1 MLSIDEVKRALSEV
15 LVGVAGEEFFRGFSR
30 VELDSRAADA
40 ECLFVALKGERFD
53 AHDFLAGA
61 ASAGV
66 GAFVVERDF
75 EADAVRFI
83 VSDSRRALG
92 LLARFW
98 RMKLGTRIVAVA
110 GSNGKTTTTQMCA
123 RILEKAYGRAA
134 HSTRGNFNNE
144 IGCAKTLLA
153 LKPEHVAA
161 VVEVGMN
168 HPGEMAVLADMV
180 RPNAAVMTNAQRE
193 HQEFMR
199 SVREAAYENGMII
212 PALSEGGV
220 FLCPVDDACADV
232 WRSLALASRKKVLGY
247 SAAGTNTDV
256 VLGDDGAL
264 SSPFGS
270 FRADFKFSGRHL
282 RHDAAAA
289 AAATLAIGADPRSVG
304 EALSEFRPLKG
315 RGEATKARNGLWTVS
330 DESYNANPDSV
341 RAAMDVLAEASCRK
355 IFLLGDMGEVGENG
369 PAFHEEVGSY
379 AKSKGIDIL
388 VTLGPLSRLA
398 AEAFGEGAVHFD
410 DRGGLAEWLRA
421 LPDEELAIS
430 VKASRSMH
438 FEEFVDVLIN

>member
-1 MLSIDEVKRALSEV
+1 MLSIDEVKRALAEV
-15 LVGVAGEEFFRGFSR
+15 LLDVAGEEFFRGFSR
-30 VELDSRAADA
+30 VELDSRAVDE

-61 ASAGV
+61 AAAGV
-66 GAFVVERDF
+66 GAFIVERDF

-98 RMKLGTRIVAVA
+98 RLKLGTRIVAVA

-123 RILEKAYGRAA
+123 RILEKSYGRAA

-193 HQEFMR
+193 HQEFIH

-212 PALSEGGV
+212 PALSEDGV

-247 SAAGTNTDV
+247 SAMGTMTDIV
-256 VLGDDGAL
+256 IEDGFL
-264 SSPFGS
+264 RSPFGGVKV
-270 FRADFKFSGRHL
+270 DFKFDGRHL

-289 AAATLAIGADPRSVG
+289 AAATLAVGADPRAVG

-341 RAAMDVLAEASCRK
+341 RAAMDVLAEASGRK
-355 IFLLGDMGEVGENG
+355 IFLLGDMGEVGESG
-369 PAFHEEVGSY
+369 PAFHEEVGAY

-388 VTLGPLSRLA
+388 VTLGPLSRFA
-398 AEAFGEGAVHFD
+398 AEAFGEGSMHFE
-410 DRGGLAEWLRA
+410 DRGGLADWLRA
-421 LPDEELAIS
+421 LPNEELSIT

>member
-1 MLSIDEVKRALSEV
+1 MLSSNEIKSALEDV
-15 LVGVAGEEFFRGFSR
+15 LVDVRGEEFFTGFSR
-30 VELDSRAADA
+30 VELDSRAVDS
-40 ECLFVALKGERFD
+40 ESLFVALKGERFD
-53 AHDFLAGA
+53 AHDFLSGAAAAGA
-61 ASAGV
+61 RV
-66 GAFVVERDF
+66 FIVERDF
-75 EADAVRFI
+75 DADAARFI

-98 RMKLGTRIVAVA
+98 RLKLGTRIVAVA

-123 RILEKAYGRAA
+123 RILEKAFGEAA

-153 LKPEHVAA
+153 LRPEHEAA

-193 HQEFMR
+193 HQEFIH

-212 PALSEGGV
+212 PALAEGGV
-220 FLCPVDDACADV
+220 FLCPVDDECADV
-232 WRSLALASRKKVLGY
+232 WRSLALASRKRVLGY
-247 SAAGTNTDV
+247 SAFGTKTDV
-256 VLGDDGAL
+256 CIEEGVL

-270 FRADFKFSGRHL
+270 FKADFCFNGRHL

-289 AAATLAIGADPRSVG
+289 AAATLSIGADPAAVG
-304 EALSEFRPLKG
+304 SALREFRPLKG
-315 RGEATKARNGLWTVS
+315 RGESTKTRNGLWTVA

-341 RAAMDVLAEASCRK
+341 RAAIDVLSEGGGRK

-369 PAFHEEVGSY
+369 PAFHKEVGAY
-379 AKSKGIDIL
+379 AKSKGIDVL
-388 VTLGPLSRLA
+388 ATLGPLSKLA
-398 AEAFGEGAVHFD
+398 GEAFGEGSVHFD
-410 DRGGLAEWLRA
+410 DRDELAEWLRA
-421 LPDEELAIS
+421 LPNEELSIS